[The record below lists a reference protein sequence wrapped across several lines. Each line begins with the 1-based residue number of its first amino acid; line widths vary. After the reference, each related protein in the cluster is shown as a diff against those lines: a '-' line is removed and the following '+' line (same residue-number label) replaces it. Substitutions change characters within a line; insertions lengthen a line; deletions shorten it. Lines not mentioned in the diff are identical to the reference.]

1 MSRVFVVSIA
11 VAALLA
17 GCGGEPGTGSGDG
30 GPEKPAKKLLV
41 MTTFYPTQYFTE
53 VIGGDLVE
61 VVCPVPEGEDAIF
74 WQPDEETISRYQ
86 KADLIVLNGADFAK
100 WVAKTPLPS
109 ARVLDTAKPFADTFI
124 RYEKA
129 TTHAH
134 GPAGAHA
141 HEGIDGH
148 TWLDPLNAKV
158 QAGEIHQRLL
168 KMLPEHEERLNAGFR
183 TLNDRLTKLER
194 AFGDLKKGLDERPI
208 LASHPAYNYIAE
220 RYGWKLINLDLDP
233 EEMPSDETFAAI
245 AAILKK
251 SPAEFLIWE
260 GDPKPEI
267 AKRFADE
274 LNIRSVTFSPC
285 ELYEGEDYTTVMER
299 NVERLK
305 PVFEFG
311 GD

>member
-1 MSRVFVVSIA
+1 MSRLIVVA
-11 VAALLA
+11 VAVTALLA

-30 GPEKPAKKLLV
+30 GPDKPGKKLLV

-53 VIGGDLVE
+53 MIGGDLVE

-109 ARVLDTAKPFADTFI
+109 AKVLDTAKPFESTFI

-141 HEGIDGH
+141 HEGLDGH
-148 TWLDPLNAKV
+148 TWVDPVNAKV
-158 QAGEIHQRLL
+158 QASQILGRLRKL
-168 KMLPEHEERLNAGFR
+168 LPEHDEELQKRYLVLSGNLDS
-183 TLNDRLTKLER
+183 LNDRLTELQWREDR
-194 AFGDLKKGLDERPI
+194 PPI
-208 LASHPAYNYIAE
+208 LASHPAYNYIAA
-220 RYGWKLINLDLDP
+220 RYGWQVVNLDLDP
-233 EEMPSDETFAAI
+233 EEMPSDEAFAAI
-245 AAILKK
+245 AKIV
-251 SPAEFLIWE
+251 SETRAEWLLWE

-274 LNIRSVTFSPC
+274 LKIKSVTFSPC
-285 ELYEGEDYTTVMER
+285 ELYEGEDYMTVMER

-305 PVFEFG
+305 PVFG
-311 GD
+311 SAGD